1 MPENAMKTEARREE
15 SPEDIADRMWN
26 WLLGFV
32 YLILKI
38 VLLLFA
44 VVAIILFLIW
54 ASGPLVSLLLKL
66 GKKIGLIAITS
77 IFGQPSVSP

>member
-1 MPENAMKTEARREE
+1 MENEMETQARREE

-26 WLLGFV
+26 WMLGFV

-44 VVAIILFLIW
+44 LVAIILFLVWI
-54 ASGPLVSLLLKL
+54 SGPLVSLLLKL
-66 GKKIGLIAITS
+66 GKKIGLNAITS
-77 IFGQPSVSP
+77 ILGQPSVDS